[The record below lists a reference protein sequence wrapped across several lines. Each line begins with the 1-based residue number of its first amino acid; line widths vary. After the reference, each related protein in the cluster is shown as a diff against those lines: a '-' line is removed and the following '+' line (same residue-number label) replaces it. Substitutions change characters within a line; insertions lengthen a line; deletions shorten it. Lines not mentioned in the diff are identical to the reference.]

1 MFYRNPKTIANLK
14 DLTLD
19 LHAYAQSL
27 LDENKDKLDYC
38 EFSIVTDEDGTPDKI
53 RKLLYFSY
61 GVTDTRARIQ
71 KDVDPKAATC
81 RDRSATYNESPII
94 QIQSKVYISEN
105 TILGFVVDY
114 EFDFDRIKSLF
125 HFVIRHEIGHCIDH
139 ARFVGKPFGDFKDYR
154 QKISL
159 NCVPSGYSMESELSS
174 YLSYH
179 NQPIEK
185 TANDAVG
192 ITTKD
197 IENFVRILA
206 GDFYE

>member
-1 MFYRNPKTIANLK
+1 MFYHNPKIITNLK

-38 EFSIVTDEDGTPDKI
+38 EFSIATDEDNIPAKI

-61 GVTDTRARIQ
+61 GVTNTTACIQ
-71 KDVDPKAATC
+71 KDIDPK
-81 RDRSATYNESPII
+81 SAKYNESPII

-139 ARFVGKPFGDFKDYR
+139 ARFVGKPLGKFKNYN
-154 QKISL
+154 QKTAPDR
-159 NCVPSGYSMESELSS
+159 VPSEYSLQAALSN
-174 YLSYH
+174 YLAYH
-179 NQPIEK
+179 SQPYEK
-185 TANDAVG
+185 AANDAIG
-192 ITTKD
+192 ITDKD
-197 IENFVRILA
+197 IENFVRALV
-206 GDFYE
+206 GDFYT